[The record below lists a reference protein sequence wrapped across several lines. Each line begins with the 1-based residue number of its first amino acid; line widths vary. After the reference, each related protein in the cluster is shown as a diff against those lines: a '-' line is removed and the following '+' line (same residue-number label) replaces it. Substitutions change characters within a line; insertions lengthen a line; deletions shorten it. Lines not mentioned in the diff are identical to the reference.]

1 MFCQIFFK
9 KGSSLSKSYIEFSCF
24 DYNNLIDA
32 SSLRDLDISE
42 CTNLSFMFC
51 GCHGIKDFNFLSHW
65 DISKCKIFDGI
76 FIGCSFSNL
85 NFLSY
90 WKMENANS
98 LKAIN

>member
-1 MFCQIFFK
+1 
-9 KGSSLSKSYIEFSCF
+9 
-24 DYNNLIDA
+24 
-32 SSLRDLDISE
+32 
-42 CTNLSFMFC
+42 MFC
-51 GCHGIKDFNFLSHW
+51 GCHGIKDFNLLSHW